1 MVFDNN
7 NNNELHLRIIDFD
20 HSRKKNENNYI
31 KISEITI
38 FDKDSNQFKSRIGTK
53 RYLLIIK
60 FYN

>member
-7 NNNELHLRIIDFD
+7 NKLHLRIIDFD

-38 FDKDSNQFKSRIGTK
+38 FDKDSNRFKSRVGTK
-53 RYLLIIK
+53 RYIDH
-60 FYN
+60 